1 MKRCQMIVDVGRRQF
16 LSGASMAAAGVAA
29 ATVAA
34 PRAKAAPPSA
44 RVNYPSNRLANVS
57 ELKVNEPLRADCC
70 KADDVTIRAL
80 FELNGT
86 AKTART
92 KLTTANIAP

>member
-34 PRAKAAPPSA
+34 PRASSAAVRA
-44 RVNYPSNRLANVS
+44 G
-57 ELKVNEPLRADCC
+57 ELPE
-70 KADDVTIRAL
+70 
-80 FELNGT
+80 
-86 AKTART
+86 
-92 KLTTANIAP
+92 